1 MGEIMIEDPGTKSMI
16 VDLGDIAADITVLQT
31 TYNGQLKELCRVTG
45 DDCSGTS
52 VDDRFFKM
60 LDEIA
65 GGKLIS
71 ELKEN
76 FYLSYI
82 DLVSCF
88 KYVRRN
94 LRAETKTKIGVLIPI
109 VEINRKCQE
118 FGGKDLPSAIDSSSY
133 VNELTLWGD
142 KLRFS
147 ADLLIKFFTPTIDS
161 IITLMKN
168 TVSNRSTNGV
178 SNNVSNIVMVGAFS
192 DCPIIQD
199 AVYKAFPDNQ
209 IIIPENP
216 DLSVMKGAV
225 LFGHRPDYNRSELC
239 DEEGIGK

>member
-1 MGEIMIEDPGTKSMI
+1 MILTAPDYPFDIFKIFLYI
-16 VDLGDIAADITVLQT
+16 VDIAADITVLQT

-45 DDCSGTS
+45 DDCGGTS

-71 ELKEN
+71 ELKEKDR
-76 FYLSYI
+76 I
-82 DLVSCF
+82 DLVYHF
-88 KYVRRN
+88 QPVKRRF
-94 LRAETKTKIGVLIPI
+94 RTETKTKVNVRIPLIA
-109 VEINRKCQE
+109 INRKCQE
-118 FGGKDLPSAIDSSSY
+118 FGGKDLQSAIDSSSY
-133 VNELTLWGD
+133 VNEITLVSNIL
-142 KLRFS
+142 KFK
-147 ADLLIKFFTPTIDS
+147 ADLMIKLFTPTIDS

-178 SNNVSNIVMVGAFS
+178 SNNVSTIVMVGAFS
-192 DCPIIQD
+192 DCPMIQD
-199 AVYKAFPDNQ
+199 AVYKAIPNNQ
-209 IIIPENP
+209 IIIPE
-216 DLSVMKGAV
+216 DVGLSVVKGAV